1 MEKLILINENLMHDI
16 NLIRKNPNQFVDE
29 MKKRFVKI
37 DINEILNLDENKRS
51 IIFELQELQNKR
63 NSYSKAIAEIK
74 NNKEE
79 ADKIISKVNEIKIE
93 IKKKEEQL
101 FKVSNE
107 LNTILLNLP
116 NYASSKV
123 PIGKDENFNE
133 LVYENKE
140 FEKKEEGLAHDEIG
154 KNLGMMDFDSASKIS
169 GARFVILKS
178 HLARLERA
186 LCNFMLDIHVNEH
199 GYEEFSTPHL
209 VKDDALLGTG
219 QLPKFKEDLFFTSNK
234 KWLIPTAEVTLT
246 NICRDK
252 ILLEKELP
260 KRYVALTSCFRSEA
274 GSAGQDTKGMIRL
287 HEFKKVE
294 LVSIVTKENSEKELE
309 RLTKCA
315 TKVLDLLEIPYR
327 ITLLSSGDM
336 GFSASK
342 TYDIEVWLPSQK
354 KFREI
359 SSCSNCTDF
368 QSRRMNTKYKNIDN
382 EKFFSHTLNGSG
394 VAVGRA
400 LLAILENYQ
409 VNKNT
414 VKLPKVLVKYMGGL
428 DRIELLNEK

>member
-1 MEKLILINENLMHDI
+1 MEKLTLINENLMHDI

-37 DINEILNLDENKRS
+37 DINKILNLDENKRN
-51 IIFELQELQNKR
+51 IIFELQDLQNKR
-63 NSYSKAIAEIK
+63 NSFSKEIAKIK

-79 ADKIISKVNEIKIE
+79 VDKIINKVNEIKIDM
-93 IKKKEEQL
+93 KKKEEQL
-101 FKVSNE
+101 IIASNE
-107 LNTILLNLP
+107 LNLILLNLP
-116 NYASSKV
+116 NYASSTV
-123 PIGKDENFNE
+123 PVGKDETFNE
-133 LVYENKE
+133 LVYETKD
-140 FEKKEEGLAHDEIG
+140 FVKKTDGLAHDEIG
-154 KNLGMMDFDSASKIS
+154 KNLGMMDFDVASKIS

-178 HLARLERA
+178 YLARLERA
-186 LCNFMLDIHVNEH
+186 LCNFMLDIHINEH
-199 GYEEFSTPHL
+199 GYQEVSTPHI
-209 VKDDALLGTG
+209 VNDDALLGTG

-260 KRYVALTSCFRSEA
+260 KRYVALTNCFRSEA

-294 LVSIVTKENSEKELE
+294 LVSIVTKDNSDRELE

-315 TKVLDLLEIPYR
+315 SKVLDLLEIPYR

-336 GFSASK
+336 GFSANK
-342 TYDIEVWLPSQK
+342 TYDIEVWLPSQRR
-354 KFREI
+354 FREI
-359 SSCSNCTDF
+359 SSCSNCGDF
-368 QSRRMNTKYKNIDN
+368 QSRRMNTKYKSSNN
-382 EKFFSHTLNGSG
+382 EKFFAHTLNGSG

-428 DRIELLNEK
+428 DKIELLNEN